1 MAGLSSSVQD
11 RFKSKRPVTA
21 PPLFI
26 KASDLPRDIRNIEL
40 LKQSE
45 IVAGIGKAK
54 VAQKIN
60 GTWRLHMTDNIAR
73 NKVLGVGLTI
83 RGKDIPVA
91 DQSPNTYR
99 DEAGNLIETTKLTI
113 DGLPISVSD

>member
-1 MAGLSSSVQD
+1 
-11 RFKSKRPVTA
+11 
-21 PPLFI
+21 
-26 KASDLPRDIRNIEL
+26 
-40 LKQSE
+40 
-45 IVAGIGKAK
+45 
-54 VAQKIN
+54 
-60 GTWRLHMTDNIAR
+60 MTDNIAR

-113 DGLPISVSD
+113 DGLPISVSDQDLIIHLQGMGVELISNLD